1 MTPIMLASL
10 VLGAMIPYL
19 FSALTMRS
27 VGAAAEKMVEAVRAD
42 FMVLQ
47 SAKNMGAITKPDSD
61 KCIKISTNASIGQ
74 MFLPGLIVI
83 IVPLLGGVLFG
94 PTCVAG
100 ILIGI
105 IISGIQL
112 AISMANSGGAWDNC
126 KKSIKSNNNILL
138 IELKPLMY

>member
-1 MTPIMLASL
+1 MTPVMLASL

-19 FSALTMRS
+19 FSALTMRA
-27 VGAAAEKMVEAVRAD
+27 VGQAAEKMVHVVRED
-42 FMVLQ
+42 FLELQ
-47 SAKNMGAITKPDSD
+47 SNTSNVVNRTPDYE
-61 KCIKISTNASIGQ
+61 KCIRISTDASISQ

-83 IVPLLGGVLFG
+83 IVPLIGGVLFG

-126 KKSIKSNNNILL
+126 KKSIKSN
-138 IELKPLMY
+138 